1 MKRKYLTSL
10 LAGSFLFLSGAV
22 NAGVYTDDLSRCLVE
37 SSTPNDKLTLV
48 KWMFT
53 AMSLHPAVESLSKVT
68 PQQRDDSNR
77 DVANLFVKLLTQ
89 TCKDQASTALQYEG
103 RLAMQSSF
111 NVLGQVAGKELFMN
125 PNVAAGMAGLEKHM
139 DKDKIN
145 QAFAAQQ

>member
-1 MKRKYLTSL
+1 MISLVAGSL
-10 LAGSFLFLSGAV
+10 LLFSGAV
-22 NAGVYTDDLSRCLVE
+22 NAGVYTDDLSRCLIE
-37 SSTPNDKLTLV
+37 SSTPEDKITLV

-53 AMSLHPAVESLSKVT
+53 AMSLHPAVASLSNVT

-89 TCKDQASTALQYEG
+89 TCKDQANRAMQYEG
-103 RLAMQSSF
+103 QLALQSSF

-125 PNVAAGMAGLEKHM
+125 PNVAAGMAGLERHL

-145 QAFAAQQ
+145 KAFAVQ

>member
-1 MKRKYLTSL
+1 MKCKHMISLVAGSL
-10 LAGSFLFLSGAV
+10 LLFSGAV
-22 NAGVYTDDLSRCLVE
+22 NAGVYTDDLSRCLIE
-37 SSTPNDKLTLV
+37 SSTPEDKITLV

-53 AMSLHPAVESLSKVT
+53 AMSLHPAVASLSNVT

-89 TCKDQASTALQYEG
+89 TCKDQANRAMQYEG
-103 RLAMQSSF
+103 QLALQSSF

-125 PNVAAGMAGLEKHM
+125 PNVAAGMAGLERHL

-145 QAFAAQQ
+145 KAFAVQ